1 MNRKEKQTLVTR
13 WTKQKIT
20 EVEDI
25 LKQDPIDHEAL
36 AKLVGFDPNTS
47 DPRIDLR
54 GFPFKSDFIRKEVK
68 KLNLEGSN
76 WEVGGFF
83 SVRAKQCSF
92 AKCTFKC
99 PLNNLF
105 DECDFCEARIVGVQ
119 VCPGTKFVNCNF
131 NGASIREGHFY
142 QGIFENCTFQESK
155 LRSVE
160 FGDCIF
166 DGCDFVGSDF
176 KNVWFGNSK
185 FFHVKNNFTFL
196 DNEYGEN
203 KLEKIV
209 DEKLPMVDFGDSKGI
224 LEVKIKRKKRS

>member
-13 WTKQKIT
+13 WTKPNIS

-54 GFPFKSDFIRKEVK
+54 GIPFKSDFIGKEVR

-76 WEVGGFF
+76 CEVGGFRR
-83 SVRAKQCSF
+83 VRAMQCSF
-92 AKCTFKC
+92 AKCTFKWA
-99 PLNNLF
+99 LAKVF
-105 DECDFCEARIVGVQ
+105 DDCDFRESRIVEVQ

-131 NGASIREGHFY
+131 NGAIIRGGHFY
-142 QGIFENCTFQESK
+142 QGIFEKCTFRESK

-160 FGDCIF
+160 FEDCIF
-166 DGCDFVGSDF
+166 DGCDFVGCDF
-176 KNVWFGNSK
+176 NKVWFGHSK
-185 FFHVKNNFTFL
+185 FIRVKNNFSFL
-196 DNEYGEN
+196 DEYARN
-203 KLEKIV
+203 KLEKVV
-209 DEKLPMVDFGDSKGI
+209 DEKLPMVDFGDSEGI
-224 LEVKIKRKKRS
+224 LEAKIKRTKRY